1 MQASATEAA
10 HVGLS
15 TSRRG
20 MGQKYSDREAIPL
33 CAEDHRTDRMSI
45 HSIGA
50 DEFFESLG
58 SDRDSVIREY
68 NRRYM
73 LAHPGVRWD

>member
-1 MQASATEAA
+1 M
-10 HVGLS
+10 GLS

-33 CAEDHRTDRMSI
+33 CAEDHRTDTMSI
-45 HSIGA
+45 HSIGPEA
-50 DEFFESLG
+50 FFESLG

-68 NRRYM
+68 NRRY
-73 LAHPGVRWD
+73 LAAYPGVSWEAN